1 LGFVIIST
9 DDKDPG
15 DGVLRTSNNMANRL
29 ISYFKESK
37 EELKKVN
44 WPTRKQTIKNTLIV
58 IGVSVG
64 VALFLGLV
72 DYLLSFGLTRIIS

>member
-1 LGFVIIST
+1 
-9 DDKDPG
+9 
-15 DGVLRTSNNMANRL
+15 MANRL